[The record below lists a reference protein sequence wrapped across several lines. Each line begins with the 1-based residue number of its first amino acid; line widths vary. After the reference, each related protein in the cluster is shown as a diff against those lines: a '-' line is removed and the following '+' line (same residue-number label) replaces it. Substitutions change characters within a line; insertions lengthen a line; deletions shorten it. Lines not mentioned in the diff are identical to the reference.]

1 MKDVLVGNFQLLTRS
16 YHLNYMLLGMNDLAR
31 GVAFLESLNLAHGD
45 LRPKNI
51 LLDRNRLKISDFDCT
66 SEFGTGF
73 DTCPCSYRRPLNSE
87 EADQGVPGTA
97 GYLGPR
103 AEQFTLGSLFYLLT
117 MALKF
122 MVISVLPMTLMNMD
136 PRSWNYSR
144 I

>member
-97 GYLGPR
+97 VYGDQRIADDPYEHGSKVMELLQDMKFPELNGDQLQPWDG
-103 AEQFTLGSLFYLLT
+103 FTRRPS
-117 MALKF
+117 
-122 MVISVLPMTLMNMD
+122 
-136 PRSWNYSR
+136 
-144 I
+144 